1 MALGEAGFRTVL
13 VDQSHG
19 DETRRLVADV
29 PGLAYLTSGPGLS
42 RGRNA
47 AVAATSQ
54 ELIAFTD
61 DDVSLPEGWLERL
74 VAVFDAEPAAGAV
87 CGRGVTPTG
96 SLLPGRD
103 AGVYRFPTNPFGLGS
118 GFNLAFRRAALD
130 EAGAF
135 DEQLGAGATF
145 PAGEDTDMLYRVMRA
160 GWAVVCSD
168 DVTVTHHEWRGAGE
182 ELRLH
187 YGYGLGAGAQTAR
200 LVAEGDRT
208 AARVALAEA
217 RKHLVTLLVAT
228 LTLRLRVARLQP
240 PFLAGLV
247 AGYLRRAMRS

>member
-1 MALGEAGFRTVL
+1 MAFAAL
-13 VDQSHG
+13 
-19 DETRRLVADV
+19 LVAAFCV
-29 PGLAYLTSGPGLS
+29 TAFAQGTSTLTGT
-42 RGRNA
+42 
-47 AVAATSQ
+47 V
-54 ELIAFTD
+54 TD
-61 DDVSLPEGWLERL
+61 PN
-74 VAVFDAEPAAGAV
+74 GAV
-87 CGRGVTPTG
+87 VSGATVTATNVATNV
-96 SLLPGRD
+96 STTTQTTD